1 VEIFNIWFWF
11 LFLIIDLTLA
21 VLMYR
26 LWGKKGLYV
35 LIAASIIAANIQVV
49 KTVQL
54 FGLVATLGNVLY
66 GSIFFATDVLSEVY
80 GRKSARRGVW
90 LGFSALI
97 LMAIWMQLAL
107 IFIPDASDFAQDSM
121 VTIFGLMPRIAA
133 GSLTAYLL
141 SQHHDIFA
149 FHYWKDRTGGKYLWL
164 RNCASTAVSQAIDS
178 VVFCSI
184 AFIGVFAWP
193 VFFEILLTTYFL
205 KFIVM
210 LVDTPFIYWAKRFSN
225 TVLAREQQ
233 ESLVEGQ

>member
-80 GRKSARRGVW
+80 GRKSARKGVW

-107 IFIPDASDFAQDSM
+107 IFIPDASDFAQSSL

-133 GSLTAYLL
+133 GSLAAYLL

-164 RNCASTAVSQAIDS
+164 RNCASTTISQAIDS

-184 AFIGVFAWP
+184 AFIGVFPWP

-205 KFIVM
+205 KFVVM
-210 LVDTPFIYWAKRFSN
+210 LVDTPFIYWAKSFSK
-225 TVLAREQQ
+225 TVLTREQQ
-233 ESLVEGQ
+233 EILVEGQ